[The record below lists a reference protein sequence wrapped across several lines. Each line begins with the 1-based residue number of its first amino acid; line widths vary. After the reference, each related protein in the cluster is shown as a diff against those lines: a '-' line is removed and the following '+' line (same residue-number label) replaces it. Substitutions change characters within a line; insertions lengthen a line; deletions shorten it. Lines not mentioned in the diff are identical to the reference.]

1 MRIRTFYMPDEII
14 TNLYTSG
21 GEFET
26 EDGKEY
32 RGLYHRYLTN
42 EIYTEADWN
51 PRTSKKL
58 KPLIK
63 KVGKDTPYAE
73 LKRSLKTNF
82 LQPVPVTINITQA
95 DRKIGY
101 VSRYF
106 LKKINE
112 LLFIE
117 INELYFKA
125 WQNNRID
132 SNVFTAVEIRWYV
145 SGPVNDEIQGIVT
158 VKGVRTK
165 NTEQIAY
172 AESRLPGI
180 SSILTDPLQYY
191 SDNTFQI
198 PVDIN
203 QR

>member
-1 MRIRTFYMPDEII
+1 MKTYFH
-14 TNLYTSG
+14 
-21 GEFET
+21 GE
-26 EDGKEY
+26 
-32 RGLYHRYLTN
+32 
-42 EIYTEADWN
+42 
-51 PRTSKKL
+51 
-58 KPLIK
+58 
-63 KVGKDTPYAE
+63 V
-73 LKRSLKTNF
+73 
-82 LQPVPVTINITQA
+82 V
-95 DRKIGY
+95 
-101 VSRYF
+101 

-132 SNVFTAVEIRWYV
+132 SNVFTAVEIRWYI
-145 SGPVNDEIQGIVT
+145 SGPVNDETQGIVT

-203 QR
+203 QK